1 MTQKGYCVGP
11 GDLHLYNYGKNGEIM
26 KGKQCI
32 LYEFI
37 PCLLAKTNQK
47 NKKKGGF
54 QAQQDSMYSNWGK
67 IEKKNSKDR
76 IIKREVDQIITTLQG
91 TVPRLAL
98 SLLAARPEKGNLVS
112 SLRVPAWRGRN

>member
-1 MTQKGYCVGP
+1 
-11 GDLHLYNYGKNGEIM
+11 
-26 KGKQCI
+26 
-32 LYEFI
+32 
-37 PCLLAKTNQK
+37 
-47 NKKKGGF
+47 
-54 QAQQDSMYSNWGK
+54 MYSNWGK
-67 IEKKNSKDR
+67 IEKKNNKDR